1 MDSKAGISVQR
12 LLSEHIGSV
21 QFLISPPVP
30 PSSSMCWCFRS
41 CRKQPSR
48 KPGLRRK
55 ARSTTSC
62 LLKPNHPFI
71 QIIYIYISLSLSL
84 SSPSSFI
91 DSLLQEHVK
100 VKVRMSAF
108 IFKKRGDNLSL
119 VQPTPIIK
127 PNLVFVVINDYIYHI
142 YIYYFIIFF
151 NLEATFEAIPFPRPL
166 LQPPQGSPLHESTM
180 GCSVSVNKPRHTSSL
195 TRRLRSPTQRYPKNT

>member
-1 MDSKAGISVQR
+1 M
-12 LLSEHIGSV
+12 

-71 QIIYIYISLSLSL
+71 QIIYIHIHIFIFIYIYTSLSPLSLSLSLSL

-100 VKVRMSAF
+100 VKVQMSAF
-108 IFKKRGDNLSL
+108 IFKKRGENLSP

-127 PNLVFVVINDYIYHI
+127 SNLVFVVINDYII
-142 YIYYFIIFF
+142 YI
-151 NLEATFEAIPFPRPL
+151 
-166 LQPPQGSPLHESTM
+166 
-180 GCSVSVNKPRHTSSL
+180 
-195 TRRLRSPTQRYPKNT
+195 

>member
-55 ARSTTSC
+55 DRSTTSC

-71 QIIYIYISLSLSL
+71 QIIYTYIYIYIYLSLSLSLSL

-100 VKVRMSAF
+100 VKVQMSAF

-127 PNLVFVVINDYIYHI
+127 SNLVFVVINDYII
-142 YIYYFIIFF
+142 
-151 NLEATFEAIPFPRPL
+151 
-166 LQPPQGSPLHESTM
+166 
-180 GCSVSVNKPRHTSSL
+180 
-195 TRRLRSPTQRYPKNT
+195 